1 MQVLYND
8 KFEVDISNISVFI
21 KICKII
27 IIIIIFVCVF
37 IALLSYLSSYYG
49 FLTYI
54 AFKLGI

>member
-1 MQVLYND
+1 MTNLRLTSVIFLYLL
-8 KFEVDISNISVFI
+8 KYV
-21 KICKII
+21 KII